1 MPMTME
7 ERHEHATA
15 ALTAYKKAKGED
27 FIDLADHHEISHLI
41 CDLLNLAIS
50 KGFQKD
56 AVLETALM
64 HHEREQEDYNAI

>member
-7 ERHEHATA
+7 EMCEYATA

-27 FIDLADHHEISHLI
+27 FIDLADHAEISDLI

-50 KGFQKD
+50 RGFQKD

-64 HHEREQEDYNAI
+64 HHEGEQKYYKAI